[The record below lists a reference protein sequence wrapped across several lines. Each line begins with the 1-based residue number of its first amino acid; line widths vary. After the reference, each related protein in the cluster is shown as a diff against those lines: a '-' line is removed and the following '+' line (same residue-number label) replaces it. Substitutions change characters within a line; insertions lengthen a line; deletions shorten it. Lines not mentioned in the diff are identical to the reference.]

1 MYIFVDL
8 VYVHIV
14 YIYIYMIH
22 IHIYI
27 YIYIYIYV
35 VTCWMI
41 NKSVSISDILQ
52 NCKQTAIKY
61 TSNEYNVKQWIHQS
75 IFALNSKNKGSTLV
89 RPKIPPGFY
98 VERINLTCIVQH
110 DY

>member
-1 MYIFVDL
+1 
-8 VYVHIV
+8 
-14 YIYIYMIH
+14 MIH
-22 IHIYI
+22 
-27 YIYIYIYV
+27 
-35 VTCWMI
+35 
-41 NKSVSISDILQ
+41 KSVSISDILQ